1 MIDYAESFLKQENMN
16 MLFVEYP
23 KCSTCQKAKKW
34 LDSHGVVYVDRHIR
48 EENPTLEELK
58 EWHRRSGLPLKRFFN
73 TSGML
78 YREMGMKDR
87 LPSMSEEEQYSLLA
101 SDGMIVKRPIVVG
114 EDFIL
119 VGFREKEWETVLAG
133 TQTGSD
139 GI

>member
-23 KCSTCQKAKKW
+23 KCTTCQKAKKW
-34 LDSHGVVYVDRHIR
+34 LDSHGVAYVDRHIR
-48 EENPTLEELK
+48 EEKPTLEELK
-58 EWHRRSGLPLKRFFN
+58 EWHRRSGLPLVRFFN

-78 YREMGMKDR
+78 YREMGLKDR
-87 LPSMSEEEQYSLLA
+87 LPSMSEEEQYALLA

-133 TQTGSD
+133 AQAGSD
-139 GI
+139 SI